1 MTIRSSSFLKK
12 KKHCTVKNKYQ
23 AQAHGKGPRGHFF
36 RFELGSPK
44 HFSVLSL
51 DHLNI
56 HHQNREEKVPN
67 RASQGTNYPIVY
79 IHGLDDAI
87 IIVMELFL

>member
-1 MTIRSSSFLKK
+1 MIVRSNSFLKK
-12 KKHCTVKNKYQ
+12 RKIAQLKTNIKHKHMEKDHVDI
-23 AQAHGKGPRGHFF
+23 FSL
-36 RFELGSPK
+36 FELGSPK